1 MKECLFVLIFHE
13 KENEWPK
20 KKLKDIQIKDTKQ
33 KSLVEVKLLLRETA
47 IEMARS
53 METKPNQS
61 LSSII
66 ARIIKERYQTI
77 NNNGDCDEQSVP
89 RNQKQQLQ

>member
-1 MKECLFVLIFHE
+1 MKRRM
-13 KENEWPK
+13 NELL
-20 KKLKDIQIKDTKQ
+20 KLKDNQIKDTKQ
-33 KSLVEVKLLLRETA
+33 KSLVEVKLLLRQTA

-66 ARIIKERYQTI
+66 ARIIKERYQAI
-77 NNNGDCDEQSVP
+77 KYNGDYEEQSVH
-89 RNQKQQLQ
+89 RNQK

>member
-1 MKECLFVLIFHE
+1 MNGPI
-13 KENEWPK
+13 
-20 KKLKDIQIKDTKQ
+20 KLKEIQIKDTKQ

-77 NNNGDCDEQSVP
+77 KTNGDYDEQSVP
-89 RNQKQQLQ
+89 RNQKQQLH

>member
-1 MKECLFVLIFHE
+1 MNDPI
-13 KENEWPK
+13 
-20 KKLKDIQIKDTKQ
+20 KLNDIQIKDTKQ
-33 KSLVEVKLLLRETA
+33 RSLVEVKLLLRETA

-66 ARIIKERYQTI
+66 AGIIKERYLSI
-77 NNNGDCDEQSVP
+77 KYKGGYEEQSVL
-89 RNQKQQLQ
+89 RNQK

>member
-1 MKECLFVLIFHE
+1 MYLSVFSSFMERRMNELI
-13 KENEWPK
+13 
-20 KKLKDIQIKDTKQ
+20 KLKDNQIKDTKQ
-33 KSLVEVKLLLRETA
+33 KSLIEVKLLLRETA

-66 ARIIKERYQTI
+66 ARIIKERYQSMI
-77 NNNGDCDEQSVP
+77 NNGNYEE
-89 RNQKQQLQ
+89 

>member
-1 MKECLFVLIFHE
+1 MNDPIILKE
-13 KENEWPK
+13 
-20 KKLKDIQIKDTKQ
+20 IQIKDTKQ
-33 KSLVEVKLLLRETA
+33 KSLVEVKLLLRQTA

-66 ARIIKERYQTI
+66 AEIIKERYQTI
-77 NNNGDCDEQSVP
+77 KYNGDYEEQSVP

>member
-1 MKECLFVLIFHE
+1 M
-13 KENEWPK
+13 NERLN
-20 KKLKDIQIKDTKQ
+20 LKDNQIRDTKQ
-33 KSLVEVKLLLRETA
+33 KSLEEVKLLLRATA

-66 ARIIKERYQTI
+66 AEIIKERYQSIIT
-77 NNNGDCDEQSVP
+77 NGNYDEQSVL
-89 RNQKQQLQ
+89 RNQK

>member
-1 MKECLFVLIFHE
+1 MNDPI
-13 KENEWPK
+13 
-20 KKLKDIQIKDTKQ
+20 KLKDNQIKDTKQ
-33 KSLVEVKLLLRETA
+33 KSLVEVKLLLRQTA

-66 ARIIKERYQTI
+66 ARIIKERYLSIKTK
-77 NNNGDCDEQSVP
+77 GEHEQSVH

>member
-1 MKECLFVLIFHE
+1 MKRRMNELI
-13 KENEWPK
+13 N
-20 KKLKDIQIKDTKQ
+20 LKDNQIRDTKQ

-47 IEMARS
+47 IEMARL

-66 ARIIKERYQTI
+66 ARIIKECI
-77 NNNGDCDEQSVP
+77 
-89 RNQKQQLQ
+89 KQ

>member
-1 MKECLFVLIFHE
+1 MKRRM
-13 KENEWPK
+13 NELK
-20 KKLKDIQIKDTKQ
+20 NLKDNQIRDTKQ
-33 KSLVEVKLLLRETA
+33 KSLVEVKLLLRQTA

-66 ARIIKERYQTI
+66 AEIIKERYQSI
-77 NNNGDCDEQSVP
+77 VSKGEHEQSVH
-89 RNQKQQLQ
+89 RNQK

>member
-1 MKECLFVLIFHE
+1 M
-13 KENEWPK
+13 NERLN
-20 KKLKDIQIKDTKQ
+20 LKDNQIKDTNQ
-33 KSLVEVKLLLRETA
+33 KSLVVAKLLLRETA

-66 ARIIKERYQTI
+66 ARIIKERYQSMI
-77 NNNGDCDEQSVP
+77 NNGNYEE
-89 RNQKQQLQ
+89 

>member
-1 MKECLFVLIFHE
+1 M
-13 KENEWPK
+13 NERLN
-20 KKLKDIQIKDTKQ
+20 LKNNQIKDTKQ
-33 KSLVEVKLLLRETA
+33 KSLIEVKLLLRETA

-66 ARIIKERYQTI
+66 AKIIKERYQSIIT
-77 NNNGDCDEQSVP
+77 NGNYDEQSVL
-89 RNQKQQLQ
+89 RNQK

>member
-1 MKECLFVLIFHE
+1 MNDRI
-13 KENEWPK
+13 
-20 KKLKDIQIKDTKQ
+20 KLKDIQIKDTKQ
-33 KSLVEVKLLLRETA
+33 KSLVEVKLLLRQTA

-77 NNNGDCDEQSVP
+77 KYNGDYEEQSVP
-89 RNQKQQLQ
+89 RNQK

>member
-1 MKECLFVLIFHE
+1 MKRRMNDPI
-13 KENEWPK
+13 
-20 KKLKDIQIKDTKQ
+20 KLKDNQIKDTKQ
-33 KSLVEVKLLLRETA
+33 KSLVEVKLLLRQTA

-66 ARIIKERYQTI
+66 ARIINERYQSI
-77 NNNGDCDEQSVP
+77 KYKGDYEEQSVH
-89 RNQKQQLQ
+89 RNQK

>member
-1 MKECLFVLIFHE
+1 MNDPI
-13 KENEWPK
+13 
-20 KKLKDIQIKDTKQ
+20 KLKDIQIKDTKQ

-77 NNNGDCDEQSVP
+77 KYNGEYDEQSIP
-89 RNQKQQLQ
+89 RNQK

>member
-1 MKECLFVLIFHE
+1 MNDPI
-13 KENEWPK
+13 
-20 KKLKDIQIKDTKQ
+20 KLKEIQIKDTKQ

-66 ARIIKERYQTI
+66 ARIINERYQTI
-77 NNNGDCDEQSVP
+77 KYNGDYDEQSVL
-89 RNQKQQLQ
+89 RNQK

>member
-1 MKECLFVLIFHE
+1 MNDPI
-13 KENEWPK
+13 
-20 KKLKDIQIKDTKQ
+20 KLKDIQIKDTKQ

-77 NNNGDCDEQSVP
+77 KYNGDYEEQSVP
-89 RNQKQQLQ
+89 RNQK

>member
-1 MKECLFVLIFHE
+1 MNDPIILKE
-13 KENEWPK
+13 
-20 KKLKDIQIKDTKQ
+20 IQIKDTKQ
-33 KSLVEVKLLLRETA
+33 KSLVEVKLLLRQTA

-66 ARIIKERYQTI
+66 AGIIKERYLSIKTK
-77 NNNGDCDEQSVP
+77 GEHEQSVH
-89 RNQKQQLQ
+89 RNQK

>member
-1 MKECLFVLIFHE
+1 M
-13 KENEWPK
+13 NELK
-20 KKLKDIQIKDTKQ
+20 NLKDNQIRDTKQ
-33 KSLVEVKLLLRETA
+33 KSLVEVKLLLRQTA

-66 ARIIKERYQTI
+66 AEIIKERYQSMKTK
-77 NNNGDCDEQSVP
+77 GEHEQSVH
-89 RNQKQQLQ
+89 RNQK

>member
-1 MKECLFVLIFHE
+1 MKRRMNELI
-13 KENEWPK
+13 N
-20 KKLKDIQIKDTKQ
+20 LKDNQIRDTKQ

-77 NNNGDCDEQSVP
+77 KTKGENEQSVH
-89 RNQKQQLQ
+89 RNQK

>member
-1 MKECLFVLIFHE
+1 MKRRM
-13 KENEWPK
+13 NELL
-20 KKLKDIQIKDTKQ
+20 KLKDNQIKDTKQ

-47 IEMARS
+47 IEMARL

-77 NNNGDCDEQSVP
+77 KTKGENEQSVH
-89 RNQKQQLQ
+89 RNQK

>member
-1 MKECLFVLIFHE
+1 MNELLKL
-13 KENEWPK
+13 KEN
-20 KKLKDIQIKDTKQ
+20 QIKDTKQ

-66 ARIIKERYQTI
+66 ARIIKERYQSMKTK
-77 NNNGDCDEQSVP
+77 GEHEQSVH
-89 RNQKQQLQ
+89 RNQK

>member
-1 MKECLFVLIFHE
+1 MNELI
-13 KENEWPK
+13 N
-20 KKLKDIQIKDTKQ
+20 LKDNQIKDTNQ

-66 ARIIKERYQTI
+66 AEIIKERYQSMKTK
-77 NNNGDCDEQSVP
+77 GEHEQSVH
-89 RNQKQQLQ
+89 RNQK

>member
-1 MKECLFVLIFHE
+1 MKRRMNDPI
-13 KENEWPK
+13 
-20 KKLKDIQIKDTKQ
+20 KLKDIQIKDTKQ

-77 NNNGDCDEQSVP
+77 KYNGDYDEQSVL
-89 RNQKQQLQ
+89 RNQKQQQQ

>member
-1 MKECLFVLIFHE
+1 MNERLNLID
-13 KENEWPK
+13 N
-20 KKLKDIQIKDTKQ
+20 QIRDTKQ
-33 KSLVEVKLLLRETA
+33 KSLIEVKLLLRETA

-66 ARIIKERYQTI
+66 ARIIKERYQSI
-77 NNNGDCDEQSVP
+77 ISNGNYDKQSVP
-89 RNQKQQLQ
+89 RNQK

>member
-1 MKECLFVLIFHE
+1 MNELI
-13 KENEWPK
+13 
-20 KKLKDIQIKDTKQ
+20 KLKDNQIKDTKQ

-61 LSSII
+61 LSLII
-66 ARIIKERYQTI
+66 ARIIKERYQAI
-77 NNNGDCDEQSVP
+77 KYNGDYEEQSVH
-89 RNQKQQLQ
+89 RNQK

>member
-1 MKECLFVLIFHE
+1 MKRRM
-13 KENEWPK
+13 NERLN
-20 KKLKDIQIKDTKQ
+20 LKDNQIRDTKQ
-33 KSLVEVKLLLRETA
+33 KSLVEVKLLLRKTA

-66 ARIIKERYQTI
+66 ARIIKERYQLMITK
-77 NNNGDCDEQSVP
+77 GDYEE
-89 RNQKQQLQ
+89 

>member
-1 MKECLFVLIFHE
+1 M
-13 KENEWPK
+13 NELK
-20 KKLKDIQIKDTKQ
+20 NLKDNQIRDTKQ
-33 KSLVEVKLLLRETA
+33 KSLEEVKLLLRQTA

-77 NNNGDCDEQSVP
+77 KNKGENEHSVP
-89 RNQKQQLQ
+89 RNQK

>member
-1 MKECLFVLIFHE
+1 MNDPI
-13 KENEWPK
+13 
-20 KKLKDIQIKDTKQ
+20 KLKDIQIKDTKQ

-77 NNNGDCDEQSVP
+77 KYNGDYDEQSVH
-89 RNQKQQLQ
+89 RNQK

>member
-1 MKECLFVLIFHE
+1 MNDPI
-13 KENEWPK
+13 
-20 KKLKDIQIKDTKQ
+20 KLKDIQIKDTKQ

-66 ARIIKERYQTI
+66 ARIIKEGYLSIKTK
-77 NNNGDCDEQSVP
+77 GEHEQSVH
-89 RNQKQQLQ
+89 RNQK

>member
-1 MKECLFVLIFHE
+1 MNELI
-13 KENEWPK
+13 
-20 KKLKDIQIKDTKQ
+20 KLKDNQIKDTKQ

-53 METKPNQS
+53 MEIKPNQS
-61 LSSII
+61 LYSII

-77 NNNGDCDEQSVP
+77 KKNGDYEEQSVEW
-89 RNQKQQLQ
+89 R

>member
-1 MKECLFVLIFHE
+1 MKRRM
-13 KENEWPK
+13 NERLN
-20 KKLKDIQIKDTKQ
+20 LKDNQIKDTKQ
-33 KSLVEVKLLLRETA
+33 KSLIEVKLLLRQTA

-66 ARIIKERYQTI
+66 AEIIKERYQSMI
-77 NNNGDCDEQSVP
+77 NNGNYEE
-89 RNQKQQLQ
+89 

>member
-1 MKECLFVLIFHE
+1 MNGPI
-13 KENEWPK
+13 
-20 KKLKDIQIKDTKQ
+20 KLKEIQIKDTKQ

-77 NNNGDCDEQSVP
+77 KTNGDYDEQSVP
-89 RNQKQQLQ
+89 RNQK

>member
-1 MKECLFVLIFHE
+1 MNELI
-13 KENEWPK
+13 N
-20 KKLKDIQIKDTKQ
+20 LKDNQIRDTKQ
-33 KSLVEVKLLLRETA
+33 KSLVEVKLLLRQTA

-77 NNNGDCDEQSVP
+77 KTKGENEQSVH
-89 RNQKQQLQ
+89 RNQKQPQK

>member
-1 MKECLFVLIFHE
+1 MNELI
-13 KENEWPK
+13 
-20 KKLKDIQIKDTKQ
+20 KLKDNQIKDTNQ

-47 IEMARS
+47 IQMARS

-66 ARIIKERYQTI
+66 ARIIKERYQSMKTK
-77 NNNGDCDEQSVP
+77 GEHEQSVH
-89 RNQKQQLQ
+89 RNQK